1 MSAIEIK
8 LNKNVFDTGRITWA
22 VYLIILLN
30 DTALE
35 GIFYSKEI
43 FKVGNSART
52 QKQAYMCWPDTL

>member
-1 MSAIEIK
+1 M
-8 LNKNVFDTGRITWA
+8 
-22 VYLIILLN
+22 Y
-30 DTALE
+30 TALE